1 MERLTEP
8 YGTDHLCVCGNK
20 TVYNRNPK
28 KSSRVAFA
36 LAKLFQMEELAEPKK
51 VVRIDGFYGG
61 LACHHAERY
70 LNQNVACIV
79 HIAGRRL
86 IGKLILTKKCIL
98 MRTGAHRKE
107 AEACHDQRRTEKSMC
122 GRTSVWIR
130 SNWNG

>member
-86 IGKLILTKKCIL
+86 IGKLILSSKKMKHGGMKKATLIMGYQGSQRTIL
-98 MRTGAHRKE
+98 HE
-107 AEACHDQRRTEKSMC
+107 
-122 GRTSVWIR
+122 
-130 SNWNG
+130 

>member
-86 IGKLILTKKCIL
+86 IGKLIFKL
-98 MRTGAHRKE
+98 
-107 AEACHDQRRTEKSMC
+107 
-122 GRTSVWIR
+122 
-130 SNWNG
+130 